1 MLIAILALVAAYLIG
16 AIPFGWLIAR
26 SRGVDLFHVG
36 SGNIGATN
44 VGRVLGRRWGFLVF
58 GLDFAKGALPIAASQ
73 ILPTEAHESLG
84 LPNALRV
91 GIGLC
96 AFLGHMFPIYLRFRG
111 GKGVATGAG
120 VVFVLVPGP
129 ATLAILVFAA
139 TACTFRM
146 ISLGSIAAAGM
157 LCGSRLLSVA
167 DPFDRNHIVV
177 TAFCLAGTLLLLV
190 KHRANIARLMN
201 GTENRL
207 EDTPMLGTI
216 ARAIHVLAL
225 GTWFGAMVMFNFI
238 VAPTQFFEAFPAVVE
253 SAPSDRTAYL
263 PITAGANEEQKK
275 QLATALA
282 GSAVGTVFPK
292 FFRLQAT
299 CAVLALITALG
310 WWRCNGQ
317 TWSGHSVTGRVR
329 IREGER
335 QSEAAS
341 ESGHGATGP
350 HRTGRVHR
358 WRVIVLVIALAT
370 IAIGWPISSKVSA
383 LRVERFHPD
392 ASIADAAKASF
403 SEMHMISLWLS
414 MLSALLVGIGLAMAA
429 KMPARAT
436 TLPDRPVADPP
447 PSPGGG

>member
-1 MLIAILALVAAYLIG
+1 MLLAVLALVASYLIG

-58 GLDFAKGALPIAASQ
+58 GLDFGKGALPVALTSL
-73 ILPTEAHESLG
+73 LPIEAHDALG

-91 GIGLC
+91 GAGLC
-96 AFLGHMFPIYLRFRG
+96 AFLGHMFPIYLSFRG

-129 ATLAILVFAA
+129 AALAILVFAA
-139 TACTFRM
+139 VACTFRFV
-146 ISLGSIAAAGM
+146 SLGSILAAGM
-157 LCGSRLLSVA
+157 LCGARVLSVA
-167 DPFDRNHIVV
+167 EPFDRNHIVV

-190 KHRANIARLMN
+190 KHRANVARLMN

-207 EDTPMLGTI
+207 EDKPMLGTI

-225 GTWFGAMVMFNFI
+225 GTWFGAMIMFNFI

-263 PITAGANEEQKK
+263 PITGGANEEQKK

-282 GSAVGTVFPK
+282 GSAVGPVFPK
-292 FFRLQAT
+292 FFQLQAT
-299 CAVLALITALG
+299 CSVLALVTALA
-310 WWRCNGQ
+310 WWRIPG
-317 TWSGHSVTGRVR
+317 S
-329 IREGER
+329 
-335 QSEAAS
+335 
-341 ESGHGATGP
+341 
-350 HRTGRVHR
+350 VHR
-358 WRVIVLVIALAT
+358 WRAILLTVALAT
-370 IAIGWPISSKVSA
+370 IAIGWPISAKVSA

-392 ASIADAAKASF
+392 SSIAEAAKASF
-403 SEMHMISLWLS
+403 GELHMVSLWLS
-414 MLSALLVGIGLAMAA
+414 MLTALLVGIALAMAA
-429 KMPARAT
+429 KMPTRVT
-436 TLPDRPVADPP
+436 TPTDRPA
-447 PSPGGG
+447 